1 MEQNRREFLKGTAW
15 MGLTAAAAGCM
26 SSDMK
31 ITAGCGAPMQGYAD
45 KPMETIRVGFVGL
58 GSRGP
63 SSVRRLAVLPGVKI
77 IGLCDILPERVAA
90 ANEWRVQHGYPKARE
105 YTGPEGIKR
114 MCAADDIDVIYSVTG
129 WDAHHAINMC
139 AMRNGKHVFTEMP
152 GALTVEDLWEEV
164 EASEKY
170 RRHCM
175 LLENCCYGEEEML
188 GLNIIRHGLLGELYH
203 GEAAY
208 IHDQRGLGILPKDMP
223 DKKRVYGGVARPAV
237 GPTNKALYYEGV
249 SHGNWYPTHGLGPVA
264 RAMNINRGDRFDY
277 VVSMESDQMCATAY
291 GQALFP
297 PDSWQAKMRYVRG
310 DMSQSLIRTMKGR
323 TIILQHDVMSP
334 TPYSRMYKLAG
345 TKGVFRK
352 YPDLRF
358 CWEDKIGDRHAE
370 RFFSDEKVAEMKEK
384 YGHPLWKLAGDIAK
398 KVGGHGGMDFVMD
411 LRWSYCLRNG
421 MPLDTDVYD
430 LAAWS
435 SMVELT
441 RRSVDNRSA
450 AVDVPDFTRG
460 AWKNAAP
467 FAPETFDPAKLGL
480 TGASDAGEQ
489 QKV

>member
-1 MEQNRREFLKGTAW
+1 MEQNRRDFLKGTAW
-15 MGLTAAAAGCM
+15 MGLAAAAAGCM

-31 ITAGCGAPMQGYAD
+31 VTSGVGAPMQGYAD

-63 SSVRRLAVLPGVKI
+63 SSARRLAVLPGVKI
-77 IGLCDILPERVAA
+77 VGLCDILPERVAA

-114 MCAADDIDVIYSVTG
+114 MCAEDDIDVIYSVTG
-129 WDAHHAINMC
+129 WDAHHGINMC
-139 AMRNGKHVFTEMP
+139 AMTNGKHVFTEMP

-223 DKKRVYGGVARPAV
+223 EKKRVYGGVARPGV
-237 GPTNKALYYEGV
+237 GPTNKALHYEGV

-277 VVSMESDQMCATAY
+277 VVSMESDQMCATA
-291 GQALFP
+291 
-297 PDSWQAKMRYVRG
+297 
-310 DMSQSLIRTMKGR
+310 
-323 TIILQHDVMSP
+323 
-334 TPYSRMYKLAG
+334 
-345 TKGVFRK
+345 
-352 YPDLRF
+352 
-358 CWEDKIGDRHAE
+358 
-370 RFFSDEKVAEMKEK
+370 
-384 YGHPLWKLAGDIAK
+384 
-398 KVGGHGGMDFVMD
+398 
-411 LRWSYCLRNG
+411 
-421 MPLDTDVYD
+421 
-430 LAAWS
+430 
-435 SMVELT
+435 
-441 RRSVDNRSA
+441 
-450 AVDVPDFTRG
+450 
-460 AWKNAAP
+460 
-467 FAPETFDPAKLGL
+467 
-480 TGASDAGEQ
+480 
-489 QKV
+489 